1 MSALHRSLATLRLS
15 GDDLNPVEITKLLG
29 CEPTRQQSKGEL
41 TESRH
46 GWAPRIAG
54 YGAWRLEATVT
65 EPANIDAQV
74 AELLGKVSAEMS
86 VWHDLTER
94 FHVNIFC
101 GWFMKE
107 GNEGIDLS
115 PDTLLALGSRRLPL
129 ALDIYGADDE
139 T

>member
-1 MSALHRSLATLRLS
+1 MSVLHRSLATLRLS
-15 GDDLNPVEITKLLG
+15 GDDLNPDEITKLLG
-29 CEPTRQQSKGEL
+29 CEPTRRQSKGEL

-46 GWAPRIAG
+46 GLAPRIAR
-54 YGAWRLEATVT
+54 YGAWRLEATAA
-65 EPANIDAQV
+65 EPANVDTQV

-101 GWFMKE
+101 GWFMNE

-115 PDTLLALGSRRLPL
+115 PDTMLALGSRRLPL